1 MTDENSTPKGAL
13 GAFIRQQRELMQ
25 LSLRELARMSQVSN
39 AYLSQIERGLHEPSV
54 RVLQAVSEALAVP
67 VEEMLATTQPA
78 GWDRL
83 ADDAVEVAIRADR
96 RLSRAQK
103 EALLAVYTSYVRSAG
118 EGDSAD

>member
-1 MTDENSTPKGAL
+1 MTDEPNPQHKGAL

-67 VEEMLATTQPA
+67 VEEMLANAQPTA
-78 GWDRL
+78 WEPL

-96 RLSRAQK
+96 RLSTAQK
-103 EALLAVYTSYVRSAG
+103 EALLAVYASYIRAAQA
-118 EGDSAD
+118 ENT

>member
-1 MTDENSTPKGAL
+1 MTEPNSQHKGAL

-25 LSLRELARMSQVSN
+25 LSLRELAKMSQVSN

-67 VEEMLATTQPA
+67 VEEMLANAQPA
-78 GWDRL
+78 GWEPL

-96 RLSRAQK
+96 RLSTSQK
-103 EALLAVYTSYVRSAG
+103 EALLAVYASYIRAAQT
-118 EGDSAD
+118 EQD

>member
-1 MTDENSTPKGAL
+1 MTDEPNPQHKGAL

-67 VEEMLATTQPA
+67 VEEMLANAQPA

-83 ADDAVEVAIRADR
+83 DDDAVEVAIRADR
-96 RLSRAQK
+96 RLSTAQK
-103 EALLAVYTSYVRSAG
+103 EALLAVYASYIRAG
-118 EGDSAD
+118 AAERK